1 VVTAIAR
8 AAGASPRP
16 ACRHSS
22 QYMSRYAAA
31 AAASSLAVAAG
42 PSSGRSAP
50 WLGWDRQQHCQVKH
64 AIPVRVSTCGSSYGT
79 A

>member
-1 VVTAIAR
+1 MVTAIAR
-8 AAGASPRP
+8 AAGASP
-16 ACRHSS
+16 ACRHTS

-50 WLGWDRQQHCQVKH
+50 WLGWDRQSAALPSQ
-64 AIPVRVSTCGSSYGT
+64 ASTL
-79 A
+79 AAALEV

>member
-1 VVTAIAR
+1 MVTAIAR
-8 AAGASPRP
+8 AAGASP

-50 WLGWDRQQHCQVKH
+50 WLGWDRAASGRQHCLNY
-64 AIPVRVSTCGSSYGT
+64 I
-79 A
+79 